1 MSIIKSKP
9 KYYSL
14 RKILEKQ
21 AQYNIIIGE
30 RSNGKTYAVL
40 EYAIKDYF
48 NTGAELGII
57 RRFIEDFRGRRGA
70 SMFEALVENKVVE
83 KYSKGEWTGI
93 YYYSSRWYF
102 CRYDDHGNRIKAE
115 NPFAYGFSLS
125 QSEHDKSTSYPRIKN
140 ILFDEFITR
149 TLYLDDEFIIFSN
162 VLSTIIRQRDDV
174 KIFMLG
180 NTVNKYACP
189 YVDEM
194 GLKHLKQMKQGD
206 IDVYTYGDSDL
217 IVAVEYCNP
226 NREGKPSNKYFA
238 FDNPKLSMITG
249 GTWEIDVYPH
259 LPARYKPRDVVL
271 YFYIYYAHEWLKA
284 EIIVLSDMQFIFVH
298 PQTKPLTD
306 DEKRTSIIYS
316 PEYNPLP
323 NWIRRITEPRT
334 KIAKKIANM
343 LYDDKIYYATNET
356 GEILRNYLLWCTKSD
371 L

>member
-1 MSIIKSKP
+1 MSIIKRKP

-14 RKILEKQ
+14 RKILGKH

-40 EYAIKDYF
+40 EYAIKCYF
-48 NTGAELGII
+48 NDGGELGLI
-57 RRFIEDFRGRRGA
+57 RRYSEDYRGRRGA
-70 SMFEALVENKVVE
+70 SVFSAIVDNGLVE
-83 KYSKGEWTGI
+83 KYSKGEWTDI

-102 CRYDDHGNRIKAE
+102 CRYDGNGKRVKSE
-115 NPFAYGFSLS
+115 DPFAYAFSLS
-125 QSEHDKSTSYPRIKN
+125 QSEHDKSTSYPKITT

-149 TLYLDDEFIIFSN
+149 SFYLDDEFIIFSN
-162 VLSTIIRQRDDV
+162 VLSTIIRQRDNV

-189 YVDEM
+189 YLDEM
-194 GLKHLKQMKQGD
+194 GLKHFKQMQQGD

-217 IVAVEYCNP
+217 TVAVEYCNP
-226 NREGKPSNKYFA
+226 QKEGKPSNKYFA

-249 GTWEIDVYPH
+249 GKWEIDVYPH
-259 LPARYKPRDVVL
+259 LPARYRPMDVVM
-271 YFYIYYAHEWLKA
+271 YFYIYYSHEWLKC
-284 EIIVLSDMQFIFVH
+284 EIIVLQDMQFVFVH
-298 PQTKPLTD
+298 AHTKPLT
-306 DEKRTSIIYS
+306 EEERRSVIIYS

-323 NWIRRITEPRT
+323 NWVRRITEPRT
-334 KIAKKIANM
+334 KITKRIAQF
-343 LYDDKIYYATNET
+343 LYDDKIYYSTNEV